1 MVAECILPHLSG
13 KRQEGFANS
22 LIKNMK
28 AIALYRSEVVRDQTD
43 QMIGAGEHML
53 DKIVGRQNGPTVI
66 IVGGVH
72 GNEPA
77 GVTAGRNVARILR
90 KHDIAPDGRVY
101 FLAGNTRALAI
112 GKRYIDADLNRSWTG
127 RRVADAESGEGA
139 FYSEDLE
146 LGELEQL
153 IDQILV
159 TAEDEVYVIDL
170 HSTSAA
176 GMPFATV
183 GDTLRNRELARAM
196 PIAILLGIE
205 EQLEGT
211 MLEYLNNVGCVTL
224 GFEGGKHTSD
234 QTVANHEAVI
244 WHALVGAKII
254 TQDQVP
260 NFQQHRLRLE
270 KASGGTKFFEVRYRH
285 GITPEDDFEMDT
297 GFYNFDNVRK
307 GETVAIDRNGPI
319 KVKEDGLMLM
329 PLYQKLGEDGFFIGR
344 RVATFWLFFS
354 AVLRTLRVPQIVH
367 WLPGVRRDELHNE
380 TLIVDTTVAKLMP
393 LQVFHLLGFRKLRW
407 TGNELV
413 VTRRRHDTT
422 SPFVK

>member
-1 MVAECILPHLSG
+1 MLIA
-13 KRQEGFANS
+13 S
-22 LIKNMK
+22 LIRKGAGSYFEHPDQNMN
-28 AIALYRSEVVRDQTD
+28 AIALSKPET
-43 QMIGAGEHML
+43 ISGSSIKHINAGEHL
-53 DKIVGRQNGPTVI
+53 IDKFVGLQNGPTVI
-66 IVGGVH
+66 VVGGVH

-77 GVTAGRNVARILR
+77 GVMAARNVASALR
-90 KHDIAPDGRVY
+90 SQGVALDGRVY
-101 FLAGNTRALAI
+101 FLAGNTRALAV
-112 GKRYIDADLNRSWTG
+112 GKRYIDTDLNRSWTG
-127 RRVADAESGEGA
+127 RRVADAESGDGA

-153 IDQILV
+153 IDEILV

-183 GDTLRNRELARAM
+183 GDTLRNREFARAM

-211 MLEYLNNVGCVTL
+211 MLEYLNNIGCITL

-234 QTVANHEAVI
+234 HTVANHEAVI
-244 WHALVGAKII
+244 WHALVGANIVK
-254 TQDQVP
+254 QEQVP
-260 NFQQHRLRLE
+260 NFTKHHLQLE

-285 GITPEDDFEMDT
+285 AITPEDDFEMDT
-297 GFYNFDNVRK
+297 GFYNFDHVRK
-307 GETVAIDRNGPI
+307 GESVAIDRNGPI

-329 PLYQKLGEDGFFIGR
+329 PLYQKLGDDGFFVGR
-344 RVATFWLFFS
+344 RVATFWLFLS
-354 AVLRTLRVPQIVH
+354 AVLRTLRIPQIVH

-407 TGNELV
+407 TDNELV

>member
-1 MVAECILPHLSG
+1 MLVAFRIRKGAGVFFEHPDQIM
-13 KRQEGFANS
+13 N
-22 LIKNMK
+22 
-28 AIALYRSEVVRDQTD
+28 AIAISKPET
-43 QMIGAGEHML
+43 IGGNKYQQIMAAEHVL
-53 DKIVGRQNGPTVI
+53 GNFVGRQNGPTVI
-66 IVGGVH
+66 VVGGLH

-77 GVTAGRNVARILR
+77 GVTAAQNVARALGSL
-90 KHDIAPDGRVY
+90 DITLDGRVY

-112 GKRYIDADLNRSWTG
+112 GKRYIDTDLNRSWTG
-127 RRVADAESGEGA
+127 RRIADAESGEGA
-139 FYSEDLE
+139 FYSEDRE

-183 GDTLRNRELARAM
+183 GDTLRNREFARAM

-224 GFEGGKHTSD
+224 GFEGGRHTSD

-244 WHALVGAKII
+244 WHALVGSKIV
-254 TQDQVP
+254 TKEQVP
-260 NFQQHRLRLE
+260 NFTKHHLQLE

-285 GITPEDDFEMDT
+285 AITPEDDFEMDT
-297 GFYNFDNVRK
+297 GFYNFDHVRK
-307 GETVAIDRNGPI
+307 GEVVAIDRNGPI

-329 PLYQKLGEDGFFIGR
+329 PLYQKLGEDGFFVGR
-344 RVATFWLFFS
+344 RVATFWLFLS
-354 AVLRTLRVPQIVH
+354 AVLRTLRIPQIVH

-413 VTRRRHDTT
+413 VTRRRHDTS
-422 SPFVK
+422 SPFVKQEN